1 MATKI
6 YNKEGEATHVQAA
19 RLQAFLRAGW
29 SVTPV
34 SNEPEVQPEA
44 KEVKEGSKKKGKK

>member
-6 YNKEGEATHVQAA
+6 YNKEGEATHVKAA
-19 RLQAFLRAGW
+19 RLQAFLKAGW

-34 SNEPEVQPEA
+34 SNEPEVPEVQEA
-44 KEVKEGSKKKGKK
+44 KEGSKKKGKK